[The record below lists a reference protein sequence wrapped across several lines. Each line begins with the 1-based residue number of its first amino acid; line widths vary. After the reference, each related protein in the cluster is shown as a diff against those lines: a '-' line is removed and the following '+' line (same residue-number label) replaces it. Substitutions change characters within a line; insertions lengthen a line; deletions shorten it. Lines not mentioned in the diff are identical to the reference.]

1 MRAGLF
7 LCTGLAACL
16 LSGCASTRI
25 VFTPRGTIR
34 KISPAE
40 LAVPVKPNFV
50 PPEVD
55 SNVRPEVTRE
65 DLVGKWLYC
74 RDGVAQLLDHCELFE
89 EKKEMSDRF
98 VAEYR
103 DDGSFFADGKRTGVW
118 TLKGDELIVDYRP
131 QANVLVRV
139 KLRRIN
145 IRELLLTWADVDSL
159 IRTFGDGGYS
169 GFVKIASR
177 GGYDDDGCFRK
188 SVDVSDRRG
197 GRVLFTETVVESP
210 TILRRMDDKPQD
222 RRDPVADER
231 KKNLDSLLKAGVIT
245 EEEYKKE
252 RRKIEEGGK

>member
-1 MRAGLF
+1 MRAGL
-7 LCTGLAACL
+7 LGNIVLSVAL
-16 LSGCASTRI
+16 LSGCASNRI
-25 VFTPRGTIR
+25 VFTPRGTVR
-34 KISPAE
+34 KISASE
-40 LAVPVKPNFV
+40 LSIPVKPNFV

-55 SNVRPEVTRE
+55 SNVRPEITRE

-74 RDGVAQLLDHCELFE
+74 RDGVGQILDHCELFE

-103 DDGSFFADGKRTGVW
+103 DDGSFFEDGKRTGVW

-159 IRTFGDGGYS
+159 IGTFGDQGCS
-169 GFVKIASR
+169 GFVKLSSR
-177 GGYDDDGCFRK
+177 GGYDEDGCFRK
-188 SVDVSDRRG
+188 SVDLSDRRG
-197 GRVLFTETVVESP
+197 GRVLFTKTVVESP
-210 TILRRMDDKPQD
+210 TILRRIDDKPQD
-222 RRDPVADER
+222 RRNPVSDER

-245 EEEYKKE
+245 ETEYAAEVKKL
-252 RRKIEEGGK
+252 EGAGK